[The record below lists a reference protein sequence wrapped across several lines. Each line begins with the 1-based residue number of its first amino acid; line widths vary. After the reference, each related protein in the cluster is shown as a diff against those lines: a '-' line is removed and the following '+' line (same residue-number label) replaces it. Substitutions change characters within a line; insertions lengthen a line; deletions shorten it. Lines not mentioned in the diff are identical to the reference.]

1 MSIRSV
7 GNRETRNLLALSFL
21 VVAACSGG
29 DTPQGPSG
37 PPVVATITVSPA
49 TPALASLGATQ
60 QFTAVARDAAG
71 TVISEQAFT
80 WSSTSPAV
88 ATVHPSSGLA
98 TAVAN
103 GTTTVRATIGAVTG
117 SAALQVAQVATS
129 VEVSP
134 TARTLLAAGLT
145 HQFTVT
151 ARDALGNAVAG
162 AAAQWRSSLPAIAA
176 VGAGTGLVTAVA
188 PGVAVIAARVGAAE
202 DSASVTVRNG
212 TLVDDLV
219 LLTDFGSVT
228 DNAYLTGGIFA
239 VWWHPS
245 VDRSSDAQVILDRL
259 AGVRTASL
267 QLGLNDPPNP
277 AFGTYVN
284 IYIHTPGPGNDNY
297 PDGWGNG
304 VGTDGNGLP
313 YMTLP
318 VGFHMDHS
326 NHLHEGFHLFQYQ
339 HSSPGFEYA
348 GDAAWFAEASAN
360 WFAAIGL
367 PGQNTPFIAAAT
379 IPANPQQA
387 LWHGFNN
394 HAPGD
399 RLNWNRQVRQ
409 YGLNTLLYYLTEHT
423 GLARADLVAGYNAG
437 TTQSPQ
443 QYLFTQ
449 VPNLR
454 SRFADWAAHNT
465 AEMDY
470 LSRPQWTA
478 AQAEIVT
485 YGEADDINP
494 YVGEFTDA
502 GTNGAWFEPA
512 AALSPRGWSYNVI
525 RIASSAA
532 ATYSFELD
540 GSPAGSAGAPA
551 HFEARVLTRRPGV
564 DAIQAMTMQSAV
576 AGALSVA
583 AAADASEVFL
593 IVAAVPAH
601 FGGNQTYSYRVRIAR
616 TTP

>member
-1 MSIRSV
+1 
-7 GNRETRNLLALSFL
+7 
-21 VVAACSGG
+21 VAACAG
-29 DTPQGPSG
+29 TEAPNGPPE
-37 PPVVATITVSPA
+37 PPVVATITVSPSTA
-49 TPALASLGATQ
+49 AVDALGATQ
-60 QFTAVARDAAG
+60 QFTAIARDRDGAVIAG
-71 TVISEQAFT
+71 QVFS

-88 ATVHPSSGLA
+88 ATVNATSGLA

-103 GTTTVRATIGAVTG
+103 GSTTVRATSGTVSG
-117 SAALQVAQVATS
+117 SAALEVGQVVATIQ
-129 VEVSP
+129 VSP
-134 TARTLLAAGLT
+134 AVRTFLAAGEAQ
-145 HQFTVT
+145 QFTAT
-151 ARDALGNAVAG
+151 ARDSRGNVVEG
-162 AAAQWRSSLPAIAA
+162 AAVEWVSSLPAVASVA
-176 VGAGTGLVTAVA
+176 AGTGLVTAVA
-188 PGVAVIAARVGAAE
+188 AGTAVITARVGAAE
-202 DSASVTVRNG
+202 GTATVTVRNG
-212 TLVDDLV
+212 TLVGSLV

-228 DNAYLTGGIFA
+228 ENAYLVGGIFA

-245 VDRSSDAQVILDRL
+245 VDRTSDAQVILDRL
-259 AGVRTASL
+259 AGVRTAAL
-267 QLGLNDPPNP
+267 QLGLNDPPNL

-284 IYIHTPGPGNDNY
+284 VYIHTPGPGNDNY
-297 PDGWGNG
+297 PDDWGNG

-318 VGFHMDHS
+318 AGFHMDHS
-326 NHLHEGFHLFQYQ
+326 NNLHEGFHIFQYAS
-339 HSSPGFEYA
+339 SSPGFAYA
-348 GDAAWFAEASAN
+348 GDAVWFIEASAN

-367 PGQNTPFIAAAT
+367 PGENAPFIAAST

-387 LWHGFNN
+387 LWHGFTN

-409 YGLNTLLYYLTEHT
+409 YGLNTWLYYLTEHT
-423 GLARADLVAGYNAG
+423 GLARTDLVAGFNVG

-443 QYLFTQ
+443 EYLFTR

-470 LSRPQWTA
+470 LSRAQWA
-478 AQAEIVT
+478 ATQAEMAT

-494 YVGEFTDA
+494 YVAEYADA
-502 GTNGAWFEPA
+502 GTNGAWFQPPA
-512 AALSPRGWSYNVI
+512 ALTPRGWSYNVI
-525 RIASSAA
+525 RIATATA

-551 HFEARVLTRRPGV
+551 HFEARVLTRRPGGDV
-564 DAIQAMTMQSAV
+564 IQAMPMTNAQD
-576 AGALSVA
+576 GSVSVDIP
-583 AAADASEVFL
+583 ADAREVFL

-601 FGGNQTYSYRVRIAR
+601 FGGNQTYPYMVRIER